1 MTYAYKQGFK
11 RDGTIQASG
20 LRIGSIV
27 SNALYE
33 LRCQLT
39 IDDAS
44 ALWDSAATKAMT
56 YPDMTPETVVEM
68 IGPREDPEIAEC
80 LLLLLQPSVAGC
92 ELVTLSCDSV
102 GAAIS
107 VPAISVPTAEIKPRA
122 PTVAIGA
129 VRPPPFL
136 RTWNTRVAAELSRA
150 VRIAE

>member
-33 LRCQLT
+33 LRCQLN

-44 ALWDSAATKAMT
+44 ALWDAAAAKAMT
-56 YPDMTPETVVEM
+56 YPDTTPETVVEM

-92 ELVTLSCDSV
+92 DLVTLSCDSV
-102 GAAIS
+102 GAAMS
-107 VPAISVPTAEIKPRA
+107 APTAEIKPRTA
-122 PTVAIGA
+122 TVAIGT

>member
-11 RDGTIQASG
+11 RDGTIHASG

-33 LRCQLT
+33 LRCQLN

-56 YPDMTPETVVEM
+56 YPDTTHETVVEM

-92 ELVTLSCDSV
+92 GLVTLSCDSV

-107 VPAISVPTAEIKPRA
+107 VPTAEIKPRA
-122 PTVAIGA
+122 ATVAIGA